1 MCNLYSGQD
10 AALYERE
17 KRSMRLSGFVTS
29 ICLERLF
36 WRILD
41 EAAASEAMTTPR
53 FIGKLYEEMQARDE
67 AISSFASL
75 LRVTCAIYLKHHPD
89 KPLASYVPE
98 LGAAP
103 AAMAAPA
110 AALA

>member
-10 AALYERE
+10 PALYARE

-41 EAAASEAMTTPR
+41 EAAAGEGISTPR
-53 FIGKLYEEMQARDE
+53 FIAKLYEEMQARDQ

-75 LRVTCAIYLKHHPD
+75 LRVTCAIYLNRNPGR
-89 KPLASYVPE
+89 PLASYVAE
-98 LGAAP
+98 AADP
-103 AAMAAPA
+103 VAAMA
-110 AALA
+110 

>member
-41 EAAASEAMTTPR
+41 EAAAGEGMSTPR
-53 FIGKLYEEMQARDE
+53 FIGKLYEEMQSRDE

-75 LRVTCAIYLKHHPD
+75 LRVTCAIYLNRHPE
-89 KPLASYVPE
+89 KPLASYVRE
-98 LGAAP
+98 F
-103 AAMAAPA
+103 AAPA
-110 AALA
+110 AAPSAAVALA